1 VSFKKARIT
10 NFEMLLLRA
19 CKSRE
24 PEQRLNSLMRRFYL
38 PVKSQLTNDYRI
50 SIRLSTLVDDYELF
64 TVTDIVSALRAED
77 EWLYE
82 REGDVLPLNYFTLL
96 KRVLTSK
103 IRHVTVSD
111 FNDVE
116 NVRWP
121 AWSKRYIK

>member
-1 VSFKKARIT
+1 
-10 NFEMLLLRA
+10 
-19 CKSRE
+19 
-24 PEQRLNSLMRRFYL
+24 
-38 PVKSQLTNDYRI
+38 
-50 SIRLSTLVDDYELF
+50 VDDYELF
-64 TVTDIVSALRAED
+64 TVTDIVSALHAGD